1 MLKEPEL
8 RFESPLTRS
17 QFFDQRRAVPENGL
31 RRLQVGVFEC
41 AMKDYLFDRTLRGE
55 VRNWVERRD
64 VIGPFEFEATTAALE
79 WNVDWTRAAMRRWMA
94 RVDSGKVKA
103 LRDSG
108 DLRLRRLTD
117 SVILARPHYRG
128 TYRPRRRA

>member
-64 VIGPFEFEATTAALE
+64 VIGPFEFEATTAELARGQRQGEGAARQRRPTASTINRQRNPGEAALS
-79 WNVDWTRAAMRRWMA
+79 RHISAAA
-94 RVDSGKVKA
+94 A
-103 LRDSG
+103 
-108 DLRLRRLTD
+108 RLT
-117 SVILARPHYRG
+117 
-128 TYRPRRRA
+128 